1 MFFTNRGRAFKVKCY
16 TIPEAGR
23 SAKGTAIVNLL
34 QLQAGEKVTAIFPVT
49 AQAQGEYLVL
59 ATRQGVIKKTPLS
72 DFDNIRKGG
81 LIALNLREEDEL
93 IGVMLS
99 TGQDE
104 FLVGTQ
110 NGMCIRFHEDDVRP
124 MGRTATGVRS
134 ILLDEGDQVWMWKR
148 SYPARPCSL

>member
-1 MFFTNRGRAFKVKCY
+1 
-16 TIPEAGR
+16 
-23 SAKGTAIVNLL
+23 
-34 QLQAGEKVTAIFPVT
+34 
-49 AQAQGEYLVL
+49 
-59 ATRQGVIKKTPLS
+59 
-72 DFDNIRKGG
+72 
-81 LIALNLREEDEL
+81 
-93 IGVMLS
+93 MLS